1 MRLGSPRWRLAMR
14 IAFAAPLLIA
24 TAVSSALW
32 AADSPTSSSP
42 PSISAP
48 QFDLAAEYRKGVEA
62 LKASQFS
69 DAKKA
74 FAHVLS
80 QNPRDAATN
89 FLAGM
94 ADAGLNDLKGAQK
107 HYEKAVKADGKLVAA
122 QKEFGVTSAKLGD
135 RPK

>member
-1 MRLGSPRWRLAMR
+1 MARGSFRRRLAMR
-14 IAFAAPLLIA
+14 IALAAPLLLIA
-24 TAVSSALW
+24 TVISSALW

-89 FLAGM
+89 FLAGI
-94 ADAGLNDLKGAQK
+94 ADAGL
-107 HYEKAVKADGKLVAA
+107 
-122 QKEFGVTSAKLGD
+122 
-135 RPK
+135 